1 MSITRV
7 KEMFIIFINLSLRKR
22 QISYR
27 ILDWLQILETKT
39 TTKKKEKKK
48 KKKKKATMKITS
60 FLLQFFSLIA
70 ALVGR
75 VSAASEASEPLLVW
89 SPLAGIG
96 KVARMIS
103 ILVETSFCL
112 ERSCGATGGFVALRA
127 TLLDVFISFSMTPGY
142 SATLEGLSGRGRT
155 LVGLALPISATSKV
169 VSVLELARAD
179 VRMAGG

>member
-22 QISYR
+22 QISYK
-27 ILDWLQILETKT
+27 ISDWLQILETKT
-39 TTKKKEKKK
+39 TTKKKEKK

-89 SPLAGIG
+89 SPLAGIAR
-96 KVARMIS
+96 VARMIS

-112 ERSCGATGGFVALRA
+112 ERSCGATGGFMALRA